1 MQTDGKAWLYVPVG
15 LTDGPMPA
23 FYEPAESPV
32 LNALYR
38 QQNNPARLHI
48 ETPANPLNPS
58 LSDVYPYVFTS
69 YRLTEHHTSGA
80 MSRGL
85 SHLAELQPEMFCEVS
100 PRLAAERGLT
110 NGGWATIVTARTAI
124 EARVLVTARMRSLR
138 IGDRIIEQVGLPYH
152 WGGNGLSTGDP
163 ENDLVNVTLDP
174 NVYIQDKVG
183 TCDLRPGRRPRG
195 PDLLAFVEEYRR
207 RARPDE

>member
-1 MQTDGKAWLYVPVG
+1 
-15 LTDGPMPA
+15 
-23 FYEPAESPV
+23 
-32 LNALYR
+32 
-38 QQNNPARLHI
+38 
-48 ETPANPLNPS
+48 
-58 LSDVYPYVFTS
+58 
-69 YRLTEHHTSGA
+69 
-80 MSRGL
+80 
-85 SHLAELQPEMFCEVS
+85 
-100 PRLAAERGLT
+100 
-110 NGGWATIVTARTAI
+110 
-124 EARVLVTARMRSLR
+124 MRSLR